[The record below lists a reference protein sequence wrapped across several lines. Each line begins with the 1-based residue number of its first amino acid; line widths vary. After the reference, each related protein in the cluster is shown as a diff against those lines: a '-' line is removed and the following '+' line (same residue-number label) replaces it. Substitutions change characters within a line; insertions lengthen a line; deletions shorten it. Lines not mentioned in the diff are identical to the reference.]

1 MKRIIMVL
9 IIITAFGTVTWAQ
22 MGDMMRGGMHDIS
35 PIKYSPDRFTKE
47 MHISR
52 GGQLYDNW
60 WKTTVNTLKP
70 EGNHPLW
77 KTQTTNKRNG
87 YSTWRCKECHGW
99 DYRGK
104 DGAYSKGSHYTG
116 FKGVLQSSRK
126 MSIKELEAVLKGST
140 NKEHDF
146 SKHISDNDIA
156 DLALFLKEGIVD
168 TRNII
173 NTDATPLGGDINAGQ
188 GIFMRTCTHMCHG
201 ETGTT
206 INFGDSEKPEF
217 VGTVANKN
225 PWEFIHKVRM
235 GQPGTRMPSAVINE
249 WTEKELSDLLT
260 FARTLPKDKPKISW
274 FNRIMGGMGFDMGK
288 HHQETLTPLEYRGYG
303 PIIRN

>member
-22 MGDMMRGGMHDIS
+22 MEDMMRGGMHDIS
-35 PIKYSPDRFTKE
+35 PIKYPPDRFTKE

-60 WKTTVNTLKP
+60 WKTTINTPKP

-116 FKGVLQSSRK
+116 FKGVLQSSKK
-126 MSIKELEAVLKGST
+126 MSIKEFEAVLKGST

-201 ETGTT
+201 GTGTM

-235 GQPGTRMPSAVINE
+235 GQPGTRMPSTVINE

-260 FARTLPKDKPKISW
+260 FARTLPKDKQKISW
-274 FNRIMGGMGFDMGK
+274 FRRMMGGMGFGMG

-303 PIIRN
+303 PIIEN